1 MLFKERSI
9 TFREFAMNEPAPL
22 SLIQEAVL
30 EFLQNRDDAVVFGAQ
45 AVNAY
50 VDEPRM
56 SQDVDILALDADGLA
71 EALRVFLGDRFHIAV
86 RVRSVASDKGL
97 RIDQVRKP
105 KNRHLIDIR
114 RVTELP
120 PTRRVAQIL
129 VPTPE
134 QLISQKLVSMVG
146 RSKTAK
152 GMTDIA
158 DLRRLL
164 LFFPELKSRQ
174 GPVSE
179 ALHAANAD
187 PSVLAAW
194 QDMVL
199 QDIRPDD
206 NDEY

>member
-1 MLFKERSI
+1 MIFKERSL
-9 TFREFAMNEPAPL
+9 TFREFAMNEQVPL
-22 SLIQEAVL
+22 SSIQEAVL
-30 EFLQNRDDAVVFGAQ
+30 QFLQHRDDAVVFGAQ

-50 VDEPRM
+50 VEEPRM
-56 SQDVDILALDADGLA
+56 SQDVDILSLDADRLA
-71 EALRVFLGDRFHIAV
+71 KELCAFLADRFHIAV
-86 RVRSVASDKGL
+86 RIRSVASDKGL
-97 RIDQVRKP
+97 RIYQVRKP

-120 PTRRVAQIL
+120 PTRRIEQIL

-134 QLISQKLVSMVG
+134 QLIAQKLVSMVS

-164 LFFPELKSRQ
+164 LFFPDLKSQ
-174 GPVSE
+174 YGPVDD
-179 ALHAANAD
+179 ALRASGAES
-187 PSVLAAW
+187 SVLDAW
-194 QDMVL
+194 QDMIM
-199 QDIRPDD
+199 QDIQPDN